1 MVQSYKDKAAVR
13 IGGKLRSLRKERGL
27 TGEEVA
33 KQLGLSRTALTNYE
47 TGRRIP
53 KDSYKKIIA
62 KYYDKT
68 VEELFYSPYLLC
80 SPPDFKPEVKYV
92 WIPVSEEM
100 PNIHETVL
108 IYGKSRYRFQKVF
121 CKFVDV
127 GCLEEPE
134 ADRDIE
140 KWSTYN
146 DWYEGQEDF
155 TITHWMPL
163 PEPPKEDEA

>member
-1 MVQSYKDKAAVR
+1 MDIGKDLQRAYDD
-13 IGGKLRSLRKERGL
+13 GYEQGKQDAMK
-27 TGEEVA
+27 
-33 KQLGLSRTALTNYE
+33 
-47 TGRRIP
+47 
-53 KDSYKKIIA
+53 
-62 KYYDKT
+62 
-68 VEELFYSPYLLC
+68 
-80 SPPDFKPEVKYV
+80 
-92 WIPVSEEM
+92 WIPVTEEL
-100 PNIHETVL
+100 PTINETVL

-155 TITHWMPL
+155 TITHWMTL
-163 PEPPKEDEA
+163 PEPPKDGEV